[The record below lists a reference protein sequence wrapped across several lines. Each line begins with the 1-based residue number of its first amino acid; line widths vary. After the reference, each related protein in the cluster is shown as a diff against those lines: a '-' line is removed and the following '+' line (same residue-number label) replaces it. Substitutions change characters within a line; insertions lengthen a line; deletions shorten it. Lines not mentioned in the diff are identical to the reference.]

1 MGRVR
6 ERLSRLAGRPRKV
19 HLTRGYPGHP
29 TDNGFVVGIGRSLV
43 LVQTFHDFYPEGYS
57 ALRIEDIKR
66 VRSGKH
72 ERFLERVFRG
82 EGLMEHVGISYD
94 VPLDD
99 FRSLLGGLHERG
111 QHVVIEC
118 EDRENAAHND
128 YFIGRILSVD
138 DESVTALYFNPLG
151 VWDDEPSIISLGDI
165 TQVEFDTPYINI
177 MSKYL
182 KDPPSTNGR
191 A

>member
-1 MGRVR
+1 MSRIR
-6 ERLSRLAGRPRKV
+6 DRLSRLAGRPGKV
-19 HLTRGYPGHP
+19 HLTRGYPGDRMHS
-29 TDNGFVVGIGRSLV
+29 GFVIGIGRSLV
-43 LVQTFHDFYPEGYS
+43 LMHSFHDFYPEGYS

-66 VRSGKH
+66 VQSGKQ

-99 FRSLLGGLHERG
+99 FPSLLGALHQRG
-111 QHVVIEC
+111 QHVIIEC
-118 EDRENAAHND
+118 EDRKNAQQD
-128 YFIGRILSVD
+128 DFFIGRILSVD
-138 DESVTALYFNPLG
+138 DESVIVLYFNPLG
-151 VWDDEPSIISLGDI
+151 VWDDEPSIISHGDI
-165 TQVEFDTPYINI
+165 TQIQFDTPYVNI

-182 KDPPSTNGR
+182 KDQPPTNGR